1 MRLISKLT
9 FFLFCSICISLGCSE
24 EKKPVCGNGKLE
36 AGERCDDGNEVN
48 DDACSN
54 QCLPAECGDGIV
66 QGVLGEECDD
76 ANHVNFDLCTNACR
90 SARCGDGILQQ
101 VEASEATP
109 TGDGGMADVEPAV
122 VAEYIEACDDGNL
135 DSSDGCTAECQVARC
150 GDGVVQ
156 LGVEACDDGN
166 DSDEDGCTTT
176 CQLSTCGDGI
186 VQPGEACDDGN
197 LNDNDECRNNCN
209 LARCGDGV
217 VQPRSKPVMMAT
229 VMIQTFA
236 RVPANSLV
244 MDGFEQ
250 AGAEAYDD
258 GNDVDDDACRNN
270 CERPRC
276 SDGVQQA
283 GEECDDGNTL
293 QTDACTNDCRT
304 ARCGGGYVQ
313 ADVELR

>member
-1 MRLISKLT
+1 MATANS
-9 FFLFCSICISLGCSE
+9 
-24 EKKPVCGNGKLE
+24 KPVNDAMTATKSVAMPVPINAVRPSAVTVSFKASSGK
-36 AGERCDDGNEVN
+36 N
-48 DDACSN
+48 
-54 QCLPAECGDGIV
+54 
-66 QGVLGEECDD
+66 DD

-109 TGDGGMADVEPAV
+109 AGDGGLGDDEPAV
-122 VAEYIEACDDGNL
+122 VAEYVEACDDGNL

-217 VQPRSKPVMMAT
+217 
-229 VMIQTFA
+229 IQ
-236 RVPANSLV
+236 
-244 MDGFEQ
+244 
-250 AGAEAYDD
+250 
-258 GNDVDDDACRNN
+258 
-270 CERPRC
+270 
-276 SDGVQQA
+276 
-283 GEECDDGNTL
+283 
-293 QTDACTNDCRT
+293 
-304 ARCGGGYVQ
+304 
-313 ADVELR
+313 